1 MTPMDPTPPR
11 AASARQTRPRV
22 LLVEDDRQLGP
33 LVAELL
39 ADDFDVT
46 LAADGR
52 AGLELA
58 LGEEWDALVVDRG
71 LPGLDGVSLVK
82 SVRAKGLA
90 MPVLLLT
97 ALGTVP
103 DKVEGLD
110 AGANDYLVKPFDSDE
125 LAARLRA
132 LTRTYEP
139 PSAARLLAVGT
150 WDLDPA
156 ARVLTSPYGHRV
168 ELSAAESALLAR
180 LAADPDRVHSRTEL
194 LESVF
199 DAGDTPGVVDTY
211 VHYLRKKTEKT
222 VIRTVHGVGYQLGGL
237 E

>member
-1 MTPMDPTPPR
+1 MN
-11 AASARQTRPRV
+11 ARPRV

-39 ADDFDVT
+39 GDEFDVT

-52 AGLELA
+52 NGLELA
-58 LGEEWDALVVDRG
+58 LGRDWGALVVDRG
-71 LPGLDGVSLVK
+71 LPELDGVALVK
-82 SVRAKGLA
+82 SVRAAGLRT
-90 MPVLLLT
+90 PILLLT
-97 ALGTVP
+97 ALGSVP

-132 LTRTYEP
+132 LTRAYGEP
-139 PSAARLLAVGT
+139 AGGRPALLAIGS

-168 ELSAAESALLAR
+168 ELSAAECALLAR
-180 LAADPDRVHSRTEL
+180 LAEDPTRVHSRAEL

-199 DAGDTPGVVDTY
+199 DTGDTPGVVDTY
-211 VHYLRKKTEKT
+211 VHYLRKKTDRT

>member
-1 MTPMDPTPPR
+1 
-11 AASARQTRPRV
+11 V
-22 LLVEDDRQLGP
+22 LLIEDDRQLGP

-39 ADDFDVT
+39 GDDFEVA

-52 AGLELA
+52 EGLRLA
-58 LGEEWDALVVDRG
+58 LGEVWDALVVDRG
-71 LPGLDGVSLVK
+71 LPLVDGVSVVR
-82 SVRAKGLA
+82 SVRAKGVATPILI
-90 MPVLLLT
+90 LT
-97 ALGTVP
+97 ALGSVP

-139 PSAARLLAVGT
+139 RPPALLPVGS

-156 ARVLTSPYGHRV
+156 ARVLSSPYGHRV
-168 ELSAAESALLAR
+168 ELSAAESSLLTR
-180 LAADPDRVHSRTEL
+180 LASEPDRVHSRAEL
-194 LESVF
+194 LSSVF

-211 VHYLRKKTEKT
+211 VHYLRKKTDKT

>member
-1 MTPMDPTPPR
+1 M
-11 AASARQTRPRV
+11 
-22 LLVEDDRQLGP
+22 LLIEDDRQLGP

-39 ADDFDVT
+39 GDDFDVS

-58 LGEEWDALVVDRG
+58 LAEEWDALVVDRG
-71 LPGLDGVSLVK
+71 LPGLDGVSLVR
-82 SVRAKGLA
+82 SIRAKGLA
-90 MPVLLLT
+90 TPILLLT
-97 ALGTVP
+97 ALGSVP

-132 LTRTYEP
+132 LTRTFAGPGGEKP
-139 PSAARLLAVGT
+139 PVPRLLPVGS

-156 ARVLTSPYGHRV
+156 ARILSSPYGHRV

-180 LAADPDRVHSRTEL
+180 LAADPTRVHSRAEL

-222 VIRTVHGVGYQLGGL
+222 VIRTVHGVGYQLGNL